1 MNLNLRDRLSQF
13 HFLFQRELVPLVEAD
28 LGECLTPK
36 LQQLLRIWEMI
47 EIERFVP
54 PWRGLIGRPPRE
66 RAALARA
73 LVAKSVLGLPT
84 TAALVERL
92 AVDATLRQLCG
103 FDLRKQKLPGEHLFS
118 RAFKEFSA
126 QGLMQHAHEALIKA
140 QLSDQLMGHIARDPT
155 AIEAREKPL
164 KPITAAAPA
173 TPAVKPK
180 RGRPRK
186 GEERPAPTP
195 TRLERQAAGMSL
207 AAMLDDLPHAC
218 DAGSKTNSKGFKSTW
233 IGYKLHLDV
242 ADGQIPIS
250 AVLTSAS
257 THDSQVALPLATLTA
272 QRVTSLYDLMDA
284 AYCSP
289 VIRQH
294 SRDLGHVPLIDHNP
308 RGGEKREFAP
318 HEAERHKTRTQVERV
333 NARLKDEFGAN
344 FVRVRGHA
352 KVCTHLMLGVLV
364 LTADQLLRLIT

>member
-1 MNLNLRDRLSQF
+1 MNVNLRQRLSQF
-13 HFLFQRELVPLVEAD
+13 HSLFQRELMPLVEAD
-28 LGECLTPK
+28 LGEQLTPK

-54 PWRGLIGRPPRE
+54 SWRGLVGRPPRE

-73 LVAKSVLGLPT
+73 LVAKTVLGLPT
-84 TAALVERL
+84 TAALVDRL

-103 FDLRKQKLPGEHLFS
+103 FDLRKKKMPGEHLFS

-126 QGLMQHAHEALIKA
+126 QGLMQQAHEALIKA
-140 QLSDQLMGHIARDPT
+140 QLSDQLIGHIARDST
-155 AIEAREKPL
+155 AIEAREKPP
-164 KPITAAAPA
+164 KRAKAA
-173 TPAVKPK
+173 TPAAQRK
-180 RGRPRK
+180 RGRPCK
-186 GEERPAPTP
+186 GDVRPAAEP
-195 TRLERQAAGMSL
+195 TRIERQAAGMSL
-207 AAMLDDLPHAC
+207 PAMLAELPQAC
-218 DAGSKTNSKGFKSTW
+218 DAGSKTNSQGFKATW

-242 ADGQIPIS
+242 VDGQIPIS

-257 THDSQVALPLATLTA
+257 THDSQVALPLATLSA

-289 VIRQH
+289 LIRQH

-308 RGGEKREFAP
+308 RGGVKREFAP
-318 HEAERHKTRTQVERV
+318 HEAERYKIRTQAERV

-352 KVCTHLMLGVLV
+352 KVAAHLMLGVLV
-364 LTADQLLRLIT
+364 LSADQLLRLIT

>member
-1 MNLNLRDRLSQF
+1 MNLNLRERISQF
-13 HFLFQRELVPLVEAD
+13 HSLLQHELLPLIEAD
-28 LGECLTPK
+28 LGERLTPK
-36 LQQLLRIWEMI
+36 LQELLRIWEMV
-47 EIERFVP
+47 EIERFVSR
-54 PWRGLIGRPPRE
+54 WRGLIGRPPRE

-73 LVAKSVLGLPT
+73 LVAKTVLGLPT

-92 AVDATLRQLCG
+92 AVDETLRRMCG
-103 FDLRKQKLPGEHLFS
+103 FDLRKKTLPGEHLFS

-126 QGLMQHAHEALIKA
+126 QGLMQRTHEALIKA
-140 QLSDQLMGHIARDPT
+140 QLSDQLIGHIARDST
-155 AIEAREKPL
+155 AIEAREKPV
-164 KPITAAAPA
+164 KAEAPA
-173 TPAVKPK
+173 TPVVKHR

-186 GEERPAPTP
+186 GEVRPAPTP
-195 TRLERQAAGMSL
+195 TRLEQQAAGMSL
-207 AAMLDDLPHAC
+207 PAMLADLPHAC
-218 DAGSKTNSKGFKSTW
+218 DVGSKTNSNGFKSTW

-257 THDSQVALPLATLTA
+257 THDSQVALPLATLSA
-272 QRVTSLYDLMDA
+272 ERVTSLYDLMDS

-308 RGGEKREFAP
+308 RRGEKREFAP
-318 HEAERHKTRTQVERV
+318 HEADRYKLRTQVERV

-352 KVCTHLMLGVLV
+352 KVSTHLMLGVLV